1 MPELP
6 EVETVVRDLQKRVV
20 GQKIVGFWTDWP
32 KSIKDP
38 VKQDKFNVSKKAV
51 EYFKKEIIGREI
63 LRAKRK
69 GKNILLYLS
78 GEHIL
83 LVHQKM
89 TGHLLVGKWQI
100 GKSGA
105 VGITPKA
112 VVEDTY
118 NHRVHHIFELS
129 GGEQLGL
136 SDTRKF
142 AKILFGPNEV
152 IENLPEIKNLGPDA
166 IAPDL
171 SQKQFSKI
179 ILQKKKAIKTVLM
192 DPYLIAGIG
201 NIYSDDILWRAFVHP
216 EKLASSLSGEEL
228 AKIFKAMKQ
237 VLDKAVKLRGTST
250 SDFRDTF
257 GLEGGYTGHRLV
269 YQRKGEPCGRCKEAI
284 KRIVVGGR
292 SAHFCPKCQK

>member
-63 LRAKRK
+63 LCAKRK

-89 TGHLLVGKWQI
+89 TGHLLVGKWQA
-100 GKSGA
+100 KKTGA
-105 VGITPKA
+105 VGIYPKA

-118 NHRVHHIFELS
+118 NHRVHHIFNLS

-142 AKILFGPNEV
+142 AKILFGSNEV
-152 IENLPEIKNLGPDA
+152 IENLPEIKDLGPDA
-166 IAPDL
+166 ISPEFSL
-171 SQKQFSKI
+171 KQFSKI

-192 DPYLIAGIG
+192 EPYSIAGIG

-216 EKLASSLSGEEL
+216 ERLASSLSAKEL

-269 YQRKGEPCGRCKEAI
+269 YQRKGEPCGRCEEAI